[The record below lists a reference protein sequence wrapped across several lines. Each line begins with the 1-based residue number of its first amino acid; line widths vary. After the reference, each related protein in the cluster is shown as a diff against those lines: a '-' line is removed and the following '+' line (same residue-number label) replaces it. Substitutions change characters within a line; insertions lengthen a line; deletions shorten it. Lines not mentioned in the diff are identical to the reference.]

1 MPNTI
6 DDLLA
11 GLRDAAPDRRLDQLE
26 PAVWNRIDAARVIRG
41 PASSLRMQFAVAA
54 GALVIGLAVG
64 QATVRPAAPP
74 SEAVLLSDDAMLA
87 PSIRLEGGA

>member
-1 MPNTI
+1 MANTI
-6 DDLLA
+6 DDLLM

-26 PAVWNRIDAARVIRG
+26 PAVWSRIDRLRANRA
-41 PASSLRMQFAVAA
+41 PAGSLRMQFAVAA

-64 QATVRPAAPP
+64 QAAVRPAPAP
-74 SEAVLLSDDAMLA
+74 SEAVLMPDDAMLA

>member
-6 DDLLA
+6 DDLLT
-11 GLRDAAPDRRLDQLE
+11 GLRNAGPDRRLDQLE
-26 PAVWNRIDAARVIRG
+26 PAVWSRIDTLRANRA
-41 PASSLRMQFAVAA
+41 PAGSLRMQFAVAV

-64 QATVRPAAPP
+64 QATVRPAPPP